1 MSINSPESL
10 PPQDPD
16 KDKDKDRSAGKKDA
30 DDGGIPGGSDGVGI
44 GADTEPNSF
53 EPEEDPEA
61 TEKS

>member
-10 PPQDPD
+10 PPQDQ
-16 KDKDKDRSAGKKDA
+16 DKDKDRSAGKKEA

-44 GADTEPNSF
+44 GAEKEPNSF

-61 TEKS
+61 TEES